1 MTNRAWEAIFD
12 YHHISKHNFDNEPY
26 LLSADDIK
34 EATQPFKATGER
46 EPRILCKQ
54 DTRESRP
61 DLFKALGIFVLP
73 IKNGLYA
80 LIRGEGYID
89 LPPIDSAPIPHISA
103 LAFPLE
109 TVWQGDSEMQHLDYA
124 YAVSLVR
131 TFMDDPTLV
140 LTIRGRKYT
149 PQFSFSVNGHALTV
163 QSVQT
168 EIDAGYEGQHQV
180 VLVDIKNTHAQNVI
194 IRQLFYP
201 YRQWSSVT
209 QKPVHPLF
217 FERQGKEYHF
227 WHFDFAN
234 PEDYASVA
242 LMDAKRFVVAK
253 RE

>member
-1 MTNRAWEAIFD
+1 M
-12 YHHISKHNFDNEPY
+12 
-26 LLSADDIK
+26 
-34 EATQPFKATGER
+34 
-46 EPRILCKQ
+46 
-54 DTRESRP
+54 
-61 DLFKALGIFVLP
+61 LP